1 LELAHT
7 RALVA
12 LGELAS
18 LSKAGE
24 RLHLSPPAV
33 FAQIRQLEGELGEKL
48 YERTGRKLVLTPAG
62 RLTMN
67 YCRRLIRMHDKAV
80 AAVRELG
87 GRRPAREERA

>member
-1 LELAHT
+1 M

-18 LSKAGE
+18 LVKAGK

-87 GRRPAREERA
+87 RRRPAREERA

>member
-1 LELAHT
+1 MELAHT
-7 RALVA
+7 RALIA

-18 LSKAGE
+18 FSKAGE

-62 RLTMN
+62 HLTIY
-67 YCRRLIRMHDKAV
+67 YCRRLIRMHDQAV

-87 GRRPAREERA
+87 GRASARA